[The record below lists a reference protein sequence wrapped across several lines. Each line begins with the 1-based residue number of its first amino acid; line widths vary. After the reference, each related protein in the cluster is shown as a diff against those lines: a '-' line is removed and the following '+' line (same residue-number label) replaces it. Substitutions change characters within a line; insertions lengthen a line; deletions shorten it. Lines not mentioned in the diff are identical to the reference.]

1 MSYVSLPAAIVR
13 PGFGADSGESSVTA
27 GLMRHWLESG
37 RLELPLPGSGRT
49 AERWRRLGLLAE
61 ENIVAARI
69 AEAHVDAV
77 AILDELGG
85 KPPESDQLWG
95 VWAAESP
102 DEVLA
107 ATHLGDDVFSLN
119 GTKVWCSGAGFCTHA
134 LVTARLKDN
143 SRGLFAV
150 AIVDPVVKPLPS
162 TWWNPGM
169 AGSDTRSVQFTNAHA
184 VEVGEP
190 GDYLNRPGFWHGAI
204 GVAACWLGG
213 ARRVAGPLYRC
224 AASESADA
232 YALAH
237 LGAVDAALAAGD
249 AMLALAAAQ
258 IDSDPFDRTSTAQ
271 LLARRARTIVEHAV
285 DEAITRTGRALGPG
299 PLCQDGRHAQRVA
312 DLSIYIRQSHAERDL
327 AELGRLA
334 GPCIFQDDRVS

>member
-1 MSYVSLPAAIVR
+1 MCYVSRLFARR
-13 PGFGADSGESSVTA
+13 PGLLVGHGGWRVTA
-27 GLMRHWLESG
+27 GLVRYWLESG
-37 RLELPLPGSGRT
+37 RLELPLPASGRT
-49 AERWRRLGLLAE
+49 AERWRRLRLLAE
-61 ENIVAARI
+61 EDIVAARI
-69 AEAHVDAV
+69 AEAHLDAV

-85 KPPESDQLWG
+85 KPPDPDHLWG
-95 VWAAESP
+95 VWAAESS
-102 DEVLA
+102 EAILT

-134 LVTARLKDN
+134 LVTARLED
-143 SRGLFAV
+143 SRRGLFAV
-150 AIVDPVVKPLPS
+150 PVVDPIVKPLPS

-169 AGSDTRSVQFTNAHA
+169 AGSDTRSVQFNNAHA
-184 VEVGEP
+184 VAVGEP
-190 GDYLNRPGFWHGAI
+190 GEYLSRPGFWYGAI

-213 ARRVAGPLYRC
+213 ARRVADPLYRC
-224 AASESADA
+224 AGSESADA

-249 AMLALAAAQ
+249 AILASAAAQ
-258 IDSDPFDRTSTAQ
+258 IDADPFDRTGVAQ
-271 LLARRARTIVEHAV
+271 LLARRVRTIVEHAV

-327 AELGRLA
+327 AELGQLA
-334 GPCIFQDDRVS
+334 GQIYAGDRG

>member
-1 MSYVSLPAAIVR
+1 M
-13 PGFGADSGESSVTA
+13 TA
-27 GLMRHWLESG
+27 GLIQHWLDSG
-37 RLELPLPGSGRT
+37 RLELPLPASGRT
-49 AERWRRLGLLAE
+49 AERWQRLTRLAE
-61 ENIVAARI
+61 EEIVAARI

-85 KPPESDQLWG
+85 KPPEQGQLWG

-102 DEVLA
+102 DTVVN
-107 ATHLGDDVFSLN
+107 ATRVNEGAFTLN

-134 LVTARLKDN
+134 LVTARLEN
-143 SRGLFAV
+143 RTHGLFAV
-150 AIVDPVVKPLPS
+150 TITDPAVKPLPS
-162 TWWNPGM
+162 TWWNAGM
-169 AGSDTRSVQFTNAHA
+169 AGSDTRPVQFSNAHA
-184 VEVGEP
+184 VAIGDPGE
-190 GDYLNRPGFWHGAI
+190 YLNRPGFWHGAI

-213 ARRVAGPLYRC
+213 ARRVASPLYRC

-232 YALAH
+232 YSLAH

-249 AMLALAAAQ
+249 AMLAASAAQ
-258 IDSDPFDRTSTAQ
+258 IDADPFDRDGGAQ
-271 LLARRARTIVEHAV
+271 LLAHRVRTVVEHAA

-312 DLSIYIRQSHAERDL
+312 DLTIYIRQSHAERDL

-334 GPCIFQDDRVS
+334 GQRC

>member
-1 MSYVSLPAAIVR
+1 LR
-13 PGFGADSGESSVTA
+13 VTA
-27 GLMRHWLESG
+27 GLVRHWLESG

-61 ENIVAARI
+61 EDIVAARI

-77 AILDELGG
+77 AILDELGA

-95 VWAAESP
+95 VWAAESS
-102 DEVLA
+102 DAVLT

-134 LVTARLKDN
+134 LVTALLNDGR
-143 SRGLFAV
+143 RGLFSL
-150 AIVDPVVKPLPS
+150 AIVDPIVKPLPS

-184 VEVGEP
+184 VAVGEP

-213 ARRVAGPLYRC
+213 ARRVADPLYRC
-224 AASESADA
+224 AGSESADA
-232 YALAH
+232 YSLAH

-249 AMLALAAAQ
+249 AMLASAAAQ
-258 IDSDPFDRTSTAQ
+258 IDADPFDRADIGQ

-334 GPCIFQDDRVS
+334 GSIYEDDSVP